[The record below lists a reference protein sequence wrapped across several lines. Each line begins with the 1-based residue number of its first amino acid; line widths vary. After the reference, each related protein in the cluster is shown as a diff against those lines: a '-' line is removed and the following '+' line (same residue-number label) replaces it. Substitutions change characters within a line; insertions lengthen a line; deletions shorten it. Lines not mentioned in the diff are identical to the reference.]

1 LTHEAPFYEKV
12 EKLYGGLAN
21 QLVNQGHVLDN
32 FASAFDQVGVAKMK
46 ATVERTGVLVLL
58 SESLATQ
65 YSMILSRYY
74 IFQDVQ
80 NVSPCHVCDQ
90 LGSQVSNIQ
99 IVFLIIPPEWSYDPA
114 RSLAL
119 IFV

>member
-1 LTHEAPFYEKV
+1 VTHEAPFYEKV

-21 QLVNQGHVLDN
+21 QLVNQGYN
-32 FASAFDQVGVAKMK
+32 FASALDQVGVAKMK
-46 ATVERTGVLVLL
+46 ATVERTGVLVLI
-58 SESLATQ
+58 SESFGHSVFNDSFKVL
-65 YSMILSRYY
+65 Y
-74 IFQDVQ
+74 ISGYP

-99 IVFLIIPPEWSYDPA
+99 IVFLIIPPEWSHDPA

-119 IFV
+119 LFV

>member
-1 LTHEAPFYEKV
+1 VTHEAPFYAKV

-21 QLVNQGHVLDN
+21 QLVNQGHILDN
-32 FASAFDQVGVAKMK
+32 FASALDQVGVAKMK
-46 ATVERTGVLVLL
+46 ATVEKTGVFVLL
-58 SESLATQ
+58 SESFGH
-65 YSMILSRYY
+65 SVFNDSFKILY
-74 IFQDVQ
+74 ISGCP

-99 IVFLIIPPEWSYDPA
+99 IVFLIIPPEWSHDPA

-119 IFV
+119 LFV